1 MRQQNILIWTYFVLR
16 KFTNF
21 STQQYVI
28 YIEDI
33 MISNYNT
40 SWQWPADNTTTRRR
54 HADDEWSSF
63 FLKLIRK
70 AICALW
76 LEKKNIQT
84 TQILLSA
91 AHLLKN
97 YIVQFIFKVSYTARK
112 DTKVSHNLIIHWNLF
127 HLFSTQYYL
136 NWIKI
141 FLLKYYRCQHIVYN
155 YITNVFNTEIKKCH
169 IIYDDEAK
177 HMLQ

>member
-16 KFTNF
+16 KFTHF

-28 YIEDI
+28 Y
-33 MISNYNT
+33 
-40 SWQWPADNTTTRRR
+40 RR
-54 HADDEWSSF
+54 HHDIELHTHHCNGLPTTQRRDVDMPMMNEVVF
-63 FLKLIRK
+63 FLKLIRE

-97 YIVQFIFKVSYTARK
+97 YIVQFIFKMSYTARK